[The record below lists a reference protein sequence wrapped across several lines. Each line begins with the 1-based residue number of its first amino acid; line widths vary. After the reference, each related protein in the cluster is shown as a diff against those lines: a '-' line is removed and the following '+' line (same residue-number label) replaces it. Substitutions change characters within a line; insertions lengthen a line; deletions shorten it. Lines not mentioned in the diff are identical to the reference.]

1 MSDTITTNNP
11 LFKST
16 SNNTTCTYKS
26 SRRMIDCDEAV
37 VDVEKNTS

>member
-1 MSDTITTNNP
+1 MSDTITTNHP
-11 LFKST
+11 FSCKYL
-16 SNNTTCTYKS
+16 YKS